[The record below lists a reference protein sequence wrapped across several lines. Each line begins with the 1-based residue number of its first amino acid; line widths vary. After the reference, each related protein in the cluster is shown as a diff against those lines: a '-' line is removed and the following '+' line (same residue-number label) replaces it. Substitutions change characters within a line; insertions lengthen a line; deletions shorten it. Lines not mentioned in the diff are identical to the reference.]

1 MKLEIKKFPDSILRK
16 KCSKIKKIDQSIREL
31 AENMIET
38 MKKEEG
44 IGLTGT
50 QVGIAKQIFVTNV
63 DGKEKVFINPK
74 ITKRVGKEV
83 MQEGCLSLPGLQFKI
98 QRAEKIEIKALNK
111 KGGKIKLEAEGLFAV
126 CLQHEFDYLKGV
138 LIIDYNE

>member
-1 MKLEIKKFPDSILRK
+1 
-16 KCSKIKKIDQSIREL
+16 
-31 AENMIET
+31 MIET

-44 IGLTGT
+44 IGLAGP

-98 QRAEKIEIKALNK
+98 ERAEKIEIKALNK

-126 CLQHEFDYLKGV
+126 CLQHEFDHLKGV

>member
-16 KCSKIKKIDQSIREL
+16 KCSKIKKIDKSIREL
-31 AENMIET
+31 AENM
-38 MKKEEG
+38 KKEEG
-44 IGLTGT
+44 IGLAGP

-98 QRAEKIEIKALNK
+98 ERAEKIEIKALNK

-126 CLQHEFDYLKGV
+126 CLQHEFDHLKGV